1 MASEDNRPRADDML
15 AIQTK
20 LEIAKL
26 QAQLNQLKQD
36 SLGLHSDSTPVML
49 YDVWPFDEMYITNY
63 LYSNFIRSA
72 LAYQFHSNFA
82 VIV

>member
-1 MASEDNRPRADDML
+1 MASEDSRPRADDML

-36 SLGLHSDSTPVML
+36 SLGLHSDSIPVML
-49 YDVWPFDEMYITNY
+49 YDV
-63 LYSNFIRSA
+63 
-72 LAYQFHSNFA
+72 
-82 VIV
+82 